1 MYNFWRNFIHGEA
14 AVPLTTKSI
23 INSFMTNIFRVV
35 KCGEPFTVQST
46 KAEGGQVQKKFI
58 HLQELGGKYSN
69 QYVATLLG
77 NDAACAFYP
86 GDVIVASLRAGV
98 SEYNEKWYQDILVTD
113 IIKIQN

>member
-23 INSFMTNIFRVV
+23 INSFMTNIYRVV

-77 NDAACAFYP
+77 NAASCVFHP

-98 SEYNEKWYQDILVTD
+98 SEYNEKLYQDILVVD
-113 IIKIQN
+113 FHKI

>member
-1 MYNFWRNFIHGEA
+1 MSESYSFRHEK
-14 AVPLTTKSI
+14 VLLPLTTKSI
-23 INSFMTNIFRVV
+23 INSFMTQIFRVV

-77 NDAACAFYP
+77 KDAACVFHP

-98 SEYNEKWYQDILVTD
+98 SEYNEKLYQDILVAD
-113 IIKIQN
+113 FHKIN

>member
-1 MYNFWRNFIHGEA
+1 MSMNGRL
-14 AVPLTTKSI
+14 VKVV
-23 INSFMTNIFRVV
+23 INIYRVV

-77 NDAACAFYP
+77 KDAACDFYP
-86 GDVIVASLRAGV
+86 GEVIVASLKAGV
-98 SEYNEKWYQDILVTD
+98 SEYNEKLYQDVLVVD
-113 IIKIQN
+113 FHKLN

>member
-1 MYNFWRNFIHGEA
+1 
-14 AVPLTTKSI
+14 
-23 INSFMTNIFRVV
+23 MTQIFRVV

-46 KAEGGQVQKKFI
+46 RSEGGQVQKKFI

-77 NDAACAFYP
+77 KDASCIFYP

-98 SEYNEKWYQDILVTD
+98 SEYNEKLYQDILVVD
-113 IIKIQN
+113 FVKLKI